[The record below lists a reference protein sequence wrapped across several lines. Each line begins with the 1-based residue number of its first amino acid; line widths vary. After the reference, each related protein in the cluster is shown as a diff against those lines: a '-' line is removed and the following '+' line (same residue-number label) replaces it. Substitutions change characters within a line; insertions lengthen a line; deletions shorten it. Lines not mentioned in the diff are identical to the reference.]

1 MDMLNLQRWVA
12 HFVTDRTKITP
23 VFLSVGKYIST
34 VSAAH
39 VTFELARNFYEK
51 MGLCVDLEDE
61 ILFSVFY
68 HQNPYLWV
76 LLFLIVVKKE
86 NLHFWWVT
94 PVLSHIILTTAAAVL
109 GKPFTCMSSPQ
120 KKKGVLKQKGERRN
134 SLGEKRPKQTAATMR
149 NFQHHQCWQLNTK
162 PNKIRICYY

>member
-1 MDMLNLQRWVA
+1 M
-12 HFVTDRTKITP
+12 
-23 VFLSVGKYIST
+23 
-34 VSAAH
+34 SAA
-39 VTFELARNFYEK
+39 VFNCGEK
-51 MGLCVDLEDE
+51 RKSAFLMGDTCAESNN
-61 ILFSVFY
+61 I
-68 HQNPYLWV
+68 N
-76 LLFLIVVKKE
+76 
-86 NLHFWWVT
+86 
-94 PVLSHIILTTAAAVL
+94 TAAAVL